1 MTMIYNNEYNENK
14 VFVTCIF
21 CGLGGTAIIW
31 TVTKFLV
38 YFIYGKEVLKQIEA
52 KTEGMLVFYDTDVY
66 MVNAQ
71 NSQLIAWYSMLNEG
85 GWALLM
91 FVLMMLP
98 LVVYM
103 FVDNIRNK

>member
-1 MTMIYNNEYNENK
+1 MSYNNEYNESR
-14 VFVTCIF
+14 VFGTCIL

-31 TVTKFLV
+31 TVTKFSV
-38 YFIYGKEVLKQIEA
+38 YFIYGKEVLGQVES
-52 KTEGMLVFYDTDVY
+52 KTKGMLVFYDTDVY

-71 NSQLIAWYSMLNEG
+71 NSQLIAWYSMLLEG

-98 LVVYM
+98 LIVYM
-103 FVDNIRNK
+103 HTDSAQNE